1 MKTFEQYL
9 KDLFATLP
17 NSRVVD
23 AMKYSLEAGGKRA
36 RPKLLFAALKDYGL
50 NEEIGYAAGAAIEMI
65 HTYSLIHDDLPAMD
79 DDTLRRGL
87 PTCHIAFD
95 EASAILAGDGL
106 LTHAFYL
113 AANASDDPKIAMNIV
128 KAVSMYSGAAGMIHG
143 QCLDLAAEKQI
154 SITIEEI
161 LQIHEYKTA
170 KLLTLPLLCAAYL
183 ANREEDCP
191 LWMEFGKHIGLA
203 FQIQDDILDV
213 TSSEEV
219 LGKNINSDV
228 AQEKNTYVTLKGL
241 AQAQLDVDTHFTR
254 AFEIL
259 DQLNLQD
266 SNVSDIA
273 KGLQNRKN

>member
-9 KDLFATLP
+9 KDLFESLP

-113 AANASDDPKIAMNIV
+113 AANASNDPKIAMNIV
-128 KAVSMYSGAAGMIHG
+128 KTVSMYSGAAGMIHG
-143 QCLDLAAEKQI
+143 QCLDLAAEKQDA
-154 SITIEEI
+154 ITVEEI
-161 LQIHEYKTA
+161 LQIHEY
-170 KLLTLPLLCAAYL
+170 
-183 ANREEDCP
+183 
-191 LWMEFGKHIGLA
+191 
-203 FQIQDDILDV
+203 
-213 TSSEEV
+213 
-219 LGKNINSDV
+219 
-228 AQEKNTYVTLKGL
+228 
-241 AQAQLDVDTHFTR
+241 
-254 AFEIL
+254 
-259 DQLNLQD
+259 
-266 SNVSDIA
+266 
-273 KGLQNRKN
+273 

>member
-128 KAVSMYSGAAGMIHG
+128 KAVSMYSGVAGMIHG
-143 QCLDLAAEKQI
+143 QCLDLAAEKQT

>member
-9 KDLFATLP
+9 KDLFESLP

-113 AANASDDPKIAMNIV
+113 AANASNDPKIAMNIV
-128 KAVSMYSGAAGMIHG
+128 KTVSMYSGAAGMIHG
-143 QCLDLAAEKQI
+143 QCLDLAAEKQDA
-154 SITIEEI
+154 ITVEEI

-183 ANREEDCP
+183 ANKEADCP
-191 LWMEFGKHIGLA
+191 LWIEFGKHLGLA

-219 LGKNINSDV
+219 LGKNINSDMM
-228 AQEKNTYVTLKGL
+228 QEKNTYVTLKGL
-241 AQAQLDVDTHFTR
+241 EQAQKDVESHFIQAFHILEKLD
-254 AFEIL
+254 
-259 DQLNLQD
+259 LQD
-266 SNVSDIA
+266 SNVSNIA
-273 KGLQNRKN
+273 KGLANRKN

>member
-1 MKTFEQYL
+1 
-9 KDLFATLP
+9 
-17 NSRVVD
+17 
-23 AMKYSLEAGGKRA
+23 
-36 RPKLLFAALKDYGL
+36 
-50 NEEIGYAAGAAIEMI
+50 MI

-143 QCLDLAAEKQI
+143 QCLDLAAEKQT
-154 SITIEEI
+154 SITIKEI

-241 AQAQLDVDTHFTR
+241 AQAQLDVDAHFTR

>member
-9 KDLFATLP
+9 KDLFEILP
-17 NSRVVD
+17 NSRVVE

-50 NEEIGYAAGAAIEMI
+50 SEELGYAAGAAIEMI

-79 DDTLRRGL
+79 NDTLRRGL

-95 EASAILAGDGL
+95 EATAILAGDGL

-113 AANASDDPKIAMNIV
+113 AANASSNPSIAMNIV

-143 QCLDLAAEKQI
+143 QCLDLAAEQQK
-154 SITIEEI
+154 SIEVEDI

-183 ANREEDCP
+183 ANKEEDCDQ
-191 LWMEFGKHIGLA
+191 WIEFGKHIGLA

-228 AQEKNTYVTLKGL
+228 EQEKNTYVTLKGL
-241 AQAQLDVDTHFTR
+241 EQAQLDVDAHFEK
-254 AFEIL
+254 AFTIL
-259 DQLNLQD
+259 EQLNLKG
-266 SNVSDIA
+266 SNVFAIA
-273 KGLQNRKN
+273 KGLQNRQN

>member
-9 KDLFATLP
+9 KDLFVTLP

-113 AANASDDPKIAMNIV
+113 AANASNDPNVAMNIV

-143 QCLDLAAEKQI
+143 QCLDLAAEQQ
-154 SITIEEI
+154 TAIEVEAI

-183 ANREEDCP
+183 ANKEEDCN
-191 LWMEFGKHIGLA
+191 LWIEFGKHIGLA

-228 AQEKNTYVTLKGL
+228 AQEKNTYVTLNGL
-241 AQAQLDVDTHFTR
+241 EQAQFDVDAHFEQ
-254 AFEIL
+254 AFAIL
-259 DQLNLQD
+259 EQLNLKG
-266 SNVSDIA
+266 SNVFAIA
-273 KGLQNRKN
+273 KGLQNRQN

>member
-143 QCLDLAAEKQI
+143 QCLDLAAEKQT

-241 AQAQLDVDTHFTR
+241 AQAQLDVDAHFTR

>member
-143 QCLDLAAEKQI
+143 QCLDLAAEKQT

-241 AQAQLDVDTHFTR
+241 AQAQLGVDAHFTR

>member
-17 NSRVVD
+17 NSKVVD

-143 QCLDLAAEKQI
+143 QCLDLAAEKQT

-183 ANREEDCP
+183 ANRAEDCT

-241 AQAQLDVDTHFTR
+241 AQAQLDVDAHFTR

>member
-143 QCLDLAAEKQI
+143 QCLDLAAEKQT
-154 SITIEEI
+154 SITIKEI

-241 AQAQLDVDTHFTR
+241 AQAQLDVDAHFTR

>member
-154 SITIEEI
+154 SITNEEI

>member
-143 QCLDLAAEKQI
+143 QCLDLAAEKQT
-154 SITIEEI
+154 SITIKEI

>member
-143 QCLDLAAEKQI
+143 QCLDLAAEKQT

-241 AQAQLDVDTHFTR
+241 TQAQLDVDTHFTR